1 MPEKT
6 LDIYSM
12 LIFAILIV
20 SISSVLTIER
30 EKKAKLTST
39 ANSEIQ
45 AQEVVDAEYKRDLQR
60 KREAIFAE
68 TKAKAWS
75 DVLTTDELMIKIVA
89 HGYVFAIL
97 LLALPIAVIVLLT
110 NRQHP
115 RPGSNKEFHH
125 E

>member
-1 MPEKT
+1 MSEKP

-20 SISSVLTIER
+20 SISNVLTIER

-39 ANSEIQ
+39 ANAEIQ
-45 AQEVVDAEYKRDLQR
+45 AQEVIDAEYRRDLQR

-97 LLALPIAVIVLLT
+97 LLVLPIAAIFLLT

-115 RPGSNKEFHH
+115 RHRPNKEFHY